1 MSSRDLFRAIGQIDD
16 DLIESANKTPVKHT
30 IPLQFRHFVPAAACF
45 CLVLLGA
52 AMVSQDRSA
61 GVSQAAETA
70 DLNESAP
77 AYEESNSP
85 ETFSAF
91 SMEGNEPDAD
101 AGSVADAPLSSSL
114 KSAMQDSSPLQALS
128 DILLGSGA
136 SGSSSLLAHSADEL
150 YFGESLILGSSADVV
165 LPASLPVYRN
175 SLLDAA
181 DNTDAMK
188 ARLRTVLD
196 ALGLDVP
203 RTWDELAE
211 VAKAFVTR
219 DPDGNGENDTIGI
232 LGPGNSDHMNAVG
245 GNQFGLD
252 PLFSCFQSY
261 PQYWL
266 KSEDGSVEYGS
277 IQPETKTALENISKL
292 YADGVIDPETLVRSD
307 SKEPLLAGK
316 VGIFFGPWWCAY
328 TFADTTLSG
337 SADWRAYFT
346 PLSEDGKYYT
356 HMAEPTTQ
364 YVVASKDCKNPEAAF
379 KIINYLVANEQKWV
393 EEGVTSTEMGTGDFY
408 PLYNTYDNADEIEK
422 SYEALTK
429 YLAGDISMDDV
440 DFSTHKLLKNDME
453 AVTKLKKKPYDDF
466 SLKYWNLDSDLAKT
480 NLPRL
485 VAIMVGDAPLVN
497 EEYVPVYNAYNGQTE
512 TMEAKWA
519 NLKKMEEETFAKI
532 IMGKADISEF
542 DTFVKNW
549 KNQGGDQI
557 LKEINDELSK

>member
-1 MSSRDLFRAIGQIDD
+1 
-16 DLIESANKTPVKHT
+16 
-30 IPLQFRHFVPAAACF
+30 
-45 CLVLLGA
+45 
-52 AMVSQDRSA
+52 
-61 GVSQAAETA
+61 
-70 DLNESAP
+70 
-77 AYEESNSP
+77 
-85 ETFSAF
+85 
-91 SMEGNEPDAD
+91 
-101 AGSVADAPLSSSL
+101 
-114 KSAMQDSSPLQALS
+114 
-128 DILLGSGA
+128 
-136 SGSSSLLAHSADEL
+136 
-150 YFGESLILGSSADVV
+150 
-165 LPASLPVYRN
+165 
-175 SLLDAA
+175 
-181 DNTDAMK
+181 
-188 ARLRTVLD
+188 
-196 ALGLDVP
+196 
-203 RTWDELAE
+203 
-211 VAKAFVTR
+211 
-219 DPDGNGENDTIGI
+219 
-232 LGPGNSDHMNAVG
+232 
-245 GNQFGLD
+245 
-252 PLFSCFQSY
+252 
-261 PQYWL
+261 
-266 KSEDGSVEYGS
+266 
-277 IQPETKTALENISKL
+277 
-292 YADGVIDPETLVRSD
+292 
-307 SKEPLLAGK
+307 
-316 VGIFFGPWWCAY
+316 
-328 TFADTTLSG
+328 
-337 SADWRAYFT
+337 
-346 PLSEDGKYYT
+346 
-356 HMAEPTTQ
+356 MAEPTTQ

-549 KNQGGDQI
+549 KSQGGDQI